1 MGILACLMAV
11 ALSFS
16 YINIQM
22 AEIEYRNR
30 SISQLVSELNHLGEP
45 GVLLSSIRLT
55 AIHEKDM
62 PDLKRFKNSQ
72 GQQFFIPNN
81 SQKKFPYADIAQSL
95 SASQLDLVKE
105 LFLRGFNITVLFG
118 MPREQGRL
126 TQLLGE
132 IAKLVGDCACSAACF
147 NEQGIVDGVSGGKLA
162 ERDFEGGRLKY
173 YRTMESTLIAFLDK
187 MLRGQTKGT
196 ISLIK
201 VRSLQ
206 SGPSTPSPN

>member
-1 MGILACLMAV
+1 
-11 ALSFS
+11 
-16 YINIQM
+16 M

-55 AIHEKDM
+55 AVHEKDM

-81 SQKKFPYADIAQSL
+81 SQKKFAYTDITQTL
-95 SASQLDLVKE
+95 SASQLDPARE
-105 LFLRGFNITVLFG
+105 LFLRGFNLTVLFG

-126 TQLLGE
+126 TQLLAEVG
-132 IAKLVGDCACSAACF
+132 KLVGDCACSVAGF
-147 NEQGIVDGVSGGKLA
+147 NEQGIVDGVTGGKLA

-173 YRTMESTLIAFLDK
+173 YRVMEVTLIAFLDK
-187 MLRGQTKGT
+187 LLRGQSKGT

-201 VRSLQ
+201 IRSLQ
-206 SGPSTPSPN
+206 SCSLSPN